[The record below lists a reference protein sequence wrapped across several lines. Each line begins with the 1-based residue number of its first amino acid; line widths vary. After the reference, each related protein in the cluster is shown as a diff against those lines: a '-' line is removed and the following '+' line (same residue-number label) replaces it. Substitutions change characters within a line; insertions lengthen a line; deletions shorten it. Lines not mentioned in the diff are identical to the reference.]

1 MILND
6 LLKSSEWELGDAER
20 RSHHYPKLAACS
32 WLRLVLRACSIG
44 LVRPDQ
50 EGDQHAVVEQ
60 EARWPH
66 ERPACREASSRGASR
81 IVSPKRNSNGAR
93 TPFYESMREVAP
105 GDIIFSFVDTRMA
118 AIGVAQSYCWES
130 PKPTEF
136 GEAGQNWETVGW
148 KVKIRFT
155 NLLNKMRPKDHMGI
169 LSAVLPER

>member
-1 MILND
+1 
-6 LLKSSEWELGDAER
+6 
-20 RSHHYPKLAACS
+20 
-32 WLRLVLRACSIG
+32 
-44 LVRPDQ
+44 
-50 EGDQHAVVEQ
+50 
-60 EARWPH
+60 
-66 ERPACREASSRGASR
+66 
-81 IVSPKRNSNGAR
+81 
-93 TPFYESMREVAP
+93 MREVAP